1 MTYIATVFSVRFSWA
16 LRHIAAPLLV
26 AIALLAACTA
36 SAMAA
41 CPLQAQKMRVT
52 DSAGVL
58 GARAGALA
66 DKLAAYERASGHQ
79 IAVLVIPSLDG
90 AMSVEE
96 CAVTTFKQWT
106 LGRKGVDDGVLLLVA
121 VNDRKIRIEV
131 GYGLEGSLTDAQSSR
146 IIHEVM
152 GPLFARGEYAEG
164 IDRGLDAI
172 MAVVGAPD
180 GATRAAPKPGS
191 GDDAISETIG
201 MCVATVLGVL
211 ALSASTLGGIV
222 GLLAFGTPI
231 IGVVFFPTRTGA
243 AICSLLRTSRLG
255 VGCACG

>member
-52 DSAGVL
+52 DSAG
-58 GARAGALA
+58 
-66 DKLAAYERASGHQ
+66 
-79 IAVLVIPSLDG
+79 VLVIPSLDG

-164 IDRGLDAI
+164 TDRGLDAI

-191 GDDAISETIG
+191 GDDTISETIG
-201 MCVATVLGVL
+201 MCVATVLGVM
-211 ALSASTLGGIV
+211 ALSA
-222 GLLAFGTPI
+222 
-231 IGVVFFPTRTGA
+231 
-243 AICSLLRTSRLG
+243 
-255 VGCACG
+255 